1 MARSGRAAGRLAP
14 CACLVATGLAGA
26 ADAPWCTD
34 AANAASG
41 LERVDAGSDWFQAY
55 AVAPGV
61 FAISEPR
68 QYEGV
73 TSFLIVGTERAL
85 IFDTGLGIAR
95 IGEVVRRLT
104 DRPVTV
110 VNSHTHFDHVG
121 GNGEF
126 ADIRNLDS
134 PYSRA
139 SARGEVP
146 DSVSGYAR
154 GTLAED
160 RVCGPLPAGVG
171 SREYRL
177 PAWQA
182 TGHVVGGERLDLGGR
197 VIEVVVTPGHRPDS
211 ICLLDRANGLLFTG
225 DTYYSGEIYLWSQET
240 SVADYAASIAKIAA
254 LAPELKTLLP
264 AHGAPVAEPQRLREL
279 QEALAAIRAGAST
292 PVGAPE
298 DRLLYRFEHFTILM
312 ARHPQPQ

>member
-1 MARSGRAAGRLAP
+1 MPRNGRAAAGLTA
-14 CACLVATGLAGA
+14 CACLLAPGPAGA
-26 ADAPWCTD
+26 AEPPWCAD

-41 LERVDAGSDWFQAY
+41 LERVDAGSDWFQAF

-73 TSFLIVGTERAL
+73 TSFLVVGTERAL

-110 VNSHTHFDHVG
+110 LNSHTHFDHVG

-139 SARGEVP
+139 SARGEV
-146 DSVSGYAR
+146 SESIAAYAR
-154 GTLAED
+154 GTLAGD
-160 RVCGPLPAGVG
+160 RVCGPLPAGVE

-177 PAWQA
+177 PEWRAS
-182 TGHVVGGERLDLGGR
+182 GHVVDGEQLDLGGR
-197 VIEVVVTPGHRPDS
+197 IVEIIMTPGHTPDS

-279 QEALAAIRAGAST
+279 QDALAAIRAGAST
-292 PVGAPE
+292 PEAAPE

-312 ARHPQPQ
+312 ARHPQPH